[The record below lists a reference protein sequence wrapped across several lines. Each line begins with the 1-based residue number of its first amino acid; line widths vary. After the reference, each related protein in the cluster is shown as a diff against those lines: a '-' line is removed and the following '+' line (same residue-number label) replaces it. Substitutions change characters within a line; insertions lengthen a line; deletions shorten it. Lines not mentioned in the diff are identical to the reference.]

1 MEVPGHMADQNAN
14 TNTTAEATPRPLT
27 RTERRSLWLN
37 EYGNQDVALQ
47 VWARLVEEE
56 DQEIE
61 VMFQMHG
68 LLVFGTMVKTAKYA
82 QFYINLHEEMYR
94 QISPETADFLSEY
107 YNALIPPVDQPEI
120 GPEGLPILYRYA
132 HLRDVTIISGGHQI
146 KLPYWRGKINQVE
159 AFVIGASAGE

>member
-1 MEVPGHMADQNAN
+1 MANQNVGSDTA
-14 TNTTAEATPRPLT
+14 AEATPRPLT

-61 VMFQMHG
+61 IMFQMHG
-68 LLVFGTMVKTAKYA
+68 LLVFGTLVSTAKYA

-94 QISPETADFLSEY
+94 ESSPETADFLSAY
-107 YNALIPPVDQPEI
+107 YNALVPSTDQSEI

-132 HLRDVTIISGGHQI
+132 HLRDVTILSGGHKI
-146 KLPYWRGKINQVE
+146 KLPYWRGQLSQIE

>member
-1 MEVPGHMADQNAN
+1 MANQNADPN
-14 TNTTAEATPRPLT
+14 TPAEATPRPLT

-37 EYGNQDVALQ
+37 EYSNQDVALQ

-61 VMFQMHG
+61 IMFQMHG
-68 LLVFGTMVKTAKYA
+68 LLIFGTMVRTSRYA

-94 QISPETADFLSEY
+94 QSSPETADFLSEY
-107 YNALIPPVDQPEI
+107 YNALVPPTNQPEP

-132 HLRDVTIISGGHQI
+132 HLRNVTIMSGGHKI
-146 KLPYWRGKINQVE
+146 KLPYWRGQINQIE